1 MKSKI
6 IGRKQL
12 LIISLTGALGLAVFV
27 NWYYTNP
34 QRNNLTEPE
43 VTSEVNLG
51 EAQYVN
57 SGNVTQSDYFSSAKL
72 KRTQSRDISKEHLES
87 IVSGSEFDEDTKASA
102 REQLIKIA
110 DNIKKE
116 TDIENL
122 ITAQTGGECLVI
134 LDSDNIEV
142 ILPDGTIKEDILLKI
157 KDIIISK
164 TDFSADKITV
174 IERSNMK

>member
-1 MKSKI
+1 M
-6 IGRKQL
+6 
-12 LIISLTGALGLAVFV
+12 
-27 NWYYTNP
+27 
-34 QRNNLTEPE
+34 
-43 VTSEVNLG
+43 
-51 EAQYVN
+51 
-57 SGNVTQSDYFSSAKL
+57 
-72 KRTQSRDISKEHLES
+72 
-87 IVSGSEFDEDTKASA
+87 SGSEFDEDTKASA

-142 ILPDGTIKEDILLKI
+142 ILPDGTVNEDILLKI

>member
-1 MKSKI
+1 M
-6 IGRKQL
+6 
-12 LIISLTGALGLAVFV
+12 T
-27 NWYYTNP
+27 
-34 QRNNLTEPE
+34 
-43 VTSEVNLG
+43 
-51 EAQYVN
+51 
-57 SGNVTQSDYFSSAKL
+57 
-72 KRTQSRDISKEHLES
+72 ISKEHLES

-142 ILPDGTIKEDILLKI
+142 ILPDGTVKEDILLKI

-174 IERSNMK
+174 IERSNMKLVNIQFSIEFLRFRWYNIHKFYVYTFRTAENLVCSLFFLTGSIYYFGGQYDS